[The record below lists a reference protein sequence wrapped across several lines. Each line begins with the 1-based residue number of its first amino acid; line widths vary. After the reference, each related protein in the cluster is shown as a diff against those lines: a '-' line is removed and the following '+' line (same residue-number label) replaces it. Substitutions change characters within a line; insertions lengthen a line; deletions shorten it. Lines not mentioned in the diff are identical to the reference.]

1 MTRVF
6 IVAPTQMVRAGLR
19 AMLSTDAVMVIGE
32 AASLDGLDLA
42 ASRPDVLVVEE
53 SALIDDIARTALISY
68 DNAPALVALSDDLGK
83 AAGLRDLPVRG
94 WGIVSPDAPA
104 SELQAAVVASAQG
117 LVVLPLAIANQAL
130 AQRSTVQAVVGES
143 LPEPLT
149 GRERDVLSLISQ
161 GLPNKLIA
169 RQLSISEHTVKF
181 HVSSIYTKLGASS
194 RTDAVSKGA
203 RLGLISF

>member
-1 MTRVF
+1 VTRVF

-19 AMLSTDAVMVIGE
+19 AMLSADAVAVVGE
-32 AASLDGLDLA
+32 AASLDALDLA
-42 ASRPDVLVVEE
+42 ASRPDVLIVDE
-53 SALIDDIARTALISY
+53 SALVDDLARTALVSY
-68 DNAPALVALSDDLGK
+68 DNAPALVVLSDDPGA
-83 AAGLRDLPVRG
+83 AAGLRELPVRG
-94 WGIVSPDAPA
+94 WGIVPPDAPA
-104 SELQAAVVASAQG
+104 SELQAAVVAAAQG
-117 LVVLPLAIANQAL
+117 LVVLPLAIANQTVS
-130 AQRSTVQAVVGES
+130 QRSAVQAVVGES

>member
-1 MTRVF
+1 VTRVF

-19 AMLSTDAVMVIGE
+19 AMLSADAVTVVGE
-32 AASLDGLDLA
+32 AASLEGLELA
-42 ASRPDVLVVEE
+42 ASRPDVVVVDE
-53 SALIDDIARTALISY
+53 SALVDDIARIALASY
-68 DNAPALVALSDDLGK
+68 DNAPALVVLSDDSSM
-83 AAGLRDLPVRG
+83 AAGLRDMPIRG

-104 SELQAAVVASAQG
+104 SEIQAAVVASAQG
-117 LVVLPLAIANQAL
+117 LVVLPLAIANQTL
-130 AQRSTVQAVVGES
+130 AQRSAVQSVVGDV

>member
-1 MTRVF
+1 VTRVF

-19 AMLSTDAVMVIGE
+19 AMLSADAVTVVGE
-32 AASLDGLDLA
+32 AASLDGLELA
-42 ASRPDVLVVEE
+42 ASRPDVVVVDE
-53 SALIDDIARTALISY
+53 SALVDDIARIALASY
-68 DNAPALVALSDDLGK
+68 DNAPALVVLSDDSSM
-83 AAGLRDLPVRG
+83 AAGLRDMPIRG

-104 SELQAAVVASAQG
+104 SEIQAAVVASAQG
-117 LVVLPLAIANQAL
+117 LVVLPLAIANQTL
-130 AQRSTVQAVVGES
+130 AQRSAVQSVVGDV

>member
-6 IVAPTQMVRAGLR
+6 VVAPTQMVRAGLR
-19 AMLSTDAVMVIGE
+19 AMLSAGEVAVVGE

-53 SALIDDIARTALISY
+53 SVLIDDMARTALVSY
-68 DNAPALVALSDDLGK
+68 DNSPALVVLSDDPGT
-83 AAGLRDLPVRG
+83 AAGLRDMPVRG

-117 LVVLPLAIANQAL
+117 LVVLPLAIAGQTLTGRSAVQAL
-130 AQRSTVQAVVGES
+130 VGES

-149 GRERDVLSLISQ
+149 ARERDVLSLISQ

-181 HVSSIYTKLGASS
+181 HISSIYTKLGASS

>member
-19 AMLSTDAVMVIGE
+19 AMLSADEITVIGE
-32 AASLDGLDLA
+32 AASLDALDLA
-42 ASRPDVLVVEE
+42 ASRPDVLVVDE
-53 SALIDDIARTALISY
+53 SALVDDLARTALVSY
-68 DNAPALVALSDDLGK
+68 DNPPALVVLSDDPG
-83 AAGLRDLPVRG
+83 AAVGLRDMPVRG
-94 WGIVSPDAPA
+94 WGIVSPDAPPA
-104 SELQAAVVASAQG
+104 ELQAAVVASVQG
-117 LVVLPLAIANQAL
+117 LVVLPLAIASQTL
-130 AQRSTVQAVVGES
+130 AQRSAIQAVVGES

-149 GRERDVLSLISQ
+149 DRERDVLSLISQ